1 MKGAA
6 MSKLYVGIDFH
17 KNNSLIYATNR
28 EGQIV
33 KGVPRIKTI
42 RTSNLPSYFSNQ
54 APCEIAIEA
63 TGGVNPYA
71 QVLVDQGHSVH
82 IINPNK
88 FRGIGISGK
97 KTDERDAKALN
108 TFLRLNPDS
117 DCEVHLRSLSSREL
131 KSLLVSRELVV
142 NTRVSL
148 TNHIRGILREN
159 GITLPVGCSSFW
171 SQALTAISKVQNPFV
186 QSTLK
191 ELYEQ
196 AESLKSKEE
205 AITSR
210 IEFLSRDKESVKR
223 LRTLPGVGLLTAVA
237 MMAVIDDIRRF
248 DEAHKLA
255 SYLGLVPRVSASA
268 DTRMMGSITK
278 SGNEILR
285 RYLIHGARSWLKKR
299 TSCNDPVRKWALEVE
314 ARRGT
319 NKAVVALARKMSCI
333 CYALLRDGR
342 DYKEFVFESRLDKS
356 VG

>member
-1 MKGAA
+1 

-17 KNNSLIYATNR
+17 KNNSVLYATDQ
-28 EGQIV
+28 EGKIV
-33 KGVPRIKTI
+33 PGLPRVKSL
-42 RTSNLPSYFSNQ
+42 RTSNLLPYFSNMEF
-54 APCEIAIEA
+54 CEIAIEA
-63 TGGVNPYA
+63 TGGVNPFVHA
-71 QVLVDQGHSVH
+71 LKDQGHSVH

-117 DCEVHLRSLSSREL
+117 DCEVHLRSQNSREL
-131 KSLLVSRELVV
+131 KSLLVSRELAV

-159 GITLPVGCSSFW
+159 GFTLPVGPCQFW
-171 SQALTAISKVQNPFV
+171 DKAPGAISQVKNLFIQD
-186 QSTLK
+186 TLK
-191 ELYEQ
+191 ELYSQAQALSEQ
-196 AESLKSKEE
+196 EK

-210 IEFLSRDKESVKR
+210 IEFLSHELESVKR

-237 MMAVIDDIRRF
+237 MLAVIDDVSRF
-248 DEAHKLA
+248 DDANKFS
-255 SYLGLVPRVSASA
+255 SYLGLVPRVSSSA
-268 DTRMMGSITK
+268 DSRMMGSLTK

-285 RYLIHGARSWLKKR
+285 RYLIHGARAWLKKK
-299 TSCNDPVRKWALEVE
+299 TGCSDPVRKWALEVE
-314 ARRGT
+314 SRRGT

-333 CYALLRDGR
+333 AYAMLRDGR
-342 DYKEFVFESRLDKS
+342 DYKEFAFEARLESK